1 MSSPEI
7 VMIRFTLIELLNKFN
22 SEADYGGKFSHLCP
36 TITSMV
42 RDIHNLSKVRVDLI
56 TNIFE
61 VLCELSPDDFVEGF
75 GSWDTSDVL
84 ECALRD
90 YTHFANMSHE
100 ENSMRA
106 GRIAF
111 LQHLIANVGNVE
123 LEFLAAVRP
132 HR

>member
-22 SEADYGGKFSHLCP
+22 SEAEYGGKFTHLCP
-36 TITSMV
+36 AITSIV
-42 RDIHNLSKVRVDLI
+42 RDIHNLPNSRVGLI

-61 VLCELSPDDFVEGF
+61 VLCELAPDDFVGGF

-90 YTHFANMSHE
+90 YTHFANMSDE

-106 GRIAF
+106 GRIGF
-111 LQHLIANVGNVE
+111 LQHLIATVGNVK

-132 HR
+132 SR